1 MLLLSSLSNE
11 VLGVILDHAGRAEGQ
26 QRLIELALI
35 STRFASIA
43 VPLLHA
49 DVTLVGLER
58 CNEFAKYKRSSR
70 GRQSQWQTR
79 SLRLELDTIYPS
91 PLGPSLASLRFVA
104 RNVGTNLTTLT
115 LSFPP
120 STHNPLRHLFG
131 DDLAPLCLLKDLE
144 RFTIERG
151 GEVWFDDLSERLLPS
166 WTNLV
171 TLELLD
177 TTLRGDC
184 NRRLPLEPR
193 SAGQD
198 ETMPRLRKIVIA
210 RCTLTGRMISD
221 LLSNQND
228 LQWLEMPLPGGT
240 GSSEPE
246 GRLAWRAIR
255 RLVDLGDESGR
266 DLDVN
271 DPRRQRG
278 GKLQVLKVWD
288 RWQRQTGL
296 KKRKAEAKE
305 GTGGGQGSEN
315 PRRTRATK
323 KVGRQD
329 DTELLEEAAVREAS
343 PAQST
348 LEPSPLGS
356 VFSSPMARS
365 ITSVLLTTSF
375 VSTATSSFE
384 TSLFSLLPH
393 LSNIVELA
401 FPDSQTTARGAD
413 RASPGF
419 RTLLKKALSQTTKE
433 KTDKKKRG
441 ATHTR
446 SLLPNLKE
454 LVGVKAR
461 IRATRKQHAR
471 GQDGSDRDSDST
483 WVEDD
488 TDDDDDD
495 EDEYRERT
503 KKAKQRRQRQ
513 RDRGADGEMSKRDND
528 FFQFCKSQ
536 GVHWR
541 TEHAA

>member
-1 MLLLSSLSNE
+1 M
-11 VLGVILDHAGRAEGQ
+11 
-26 QRLIELALI
+26 
-35 STRFASIA
+35 
-43 VPLLHA
+43 
-49 DVTLVGLER
+49 
-58 CNEFAKYKRSSR
+58 
-70 GRQSQWQTR
+70 
-79 SLRLELDTIYPS
+79 
-91 PLGPSLASLRFVA
+91 
-104 RNVGTNLTTLT
+104 
-115 LSFPP
+115 
-120 STHNPLRHLFG
+120 
-131 DDLAPLCLLKDLE
+131 
-144 RFTIERG
+144 
-151 GEVWFDDLSERLLPS
+151 
-166 WTNLV
+166 
-171 TLELLD
+171 
-177 TTLRGDC
+177 
-184 NRRLPLEPR
+184 
-193 SAGQD
+193 
-198 ETMPRLRKIVIA
+198 
-210 RCTLTGRMISD
+210 
-221 LLSNQND
+221 
-228 LQWLEMPLPGGT
+228 
-240 GSSEPE
+240 
-246 GRLAWRAIR
+246 
-255 RLVDLGDESGR
+255 
-266 DLDVN
+266 
-271 DPRRQRG
+271 
-278 GKLQVLKVWD
+278 WD
-288 RWQRQTGL
+288 RWQRQTGF

-315 PRRTRATK
+315 PKRTRATK

-329 DTELLEEAAVREAS
+329 DTELLEEAAAREAS

-348 LEPSPLGS
+348 LEPSPLGL

-375 VSTATSSFE
+375 VSTATSSLE

-401 FPDSQTTARGAD
+401 FPDPQTPARGAD

-419 RTLLKKALSQTTKE
+419 RTLLKKALSQTTRE

-446 SLLPNLKE
+446 LLLPKLKKLVSVVGTKRKTTNKPE
-454 LVGVKAR
+454 AGAKSVTEPLRAQVGVKAR

-495 EDEYRERT
+495 EEEYRERT
-503 KKAKQRRQRQ
+503 KKAKQTRQRQ